1 MPLIIT
7 RGLGEDEG
15 IVYAK
20 DIGDEFHAQLIVEER
35 LFGFLEVK
43 EEDVPVAQIREPISI
58 QGTLVSEETMFATVV
73 TQTYYIGYL
82 SDEECPQ
89 MEDQRIQMYLRDDRT
104 LSLVVNDHN
113 DVPVDLTGAKI
124 TFTVKSKMSDPDD
137 QSVFQKKN
145 SAAGGSDS
153 EIKVLDPAGG
163 SAEIYIVPVDTE
175 SVDPGN
181 YMWDVQITLANG
193 KTYTVLRGR
202 VTFKEDVTKT
212 QA

>member
-1 MPLIIT
+1 
-7 RGLGEDEG
+7 
-15 IVYAK
+15 
-20 DIGDEFHAQLIVEER
+20 
-35 LFGFLEVK
+35 
-43 EEDVPVAQIREPISI
+43 
-58 QGTLVSEETMFATVV
+58 
-73 TQTYYIGYL
+73 
-82 SDEECPQ
+82 

>member
-7 RGLGEDEG
+7 RGLGEDAG
-15 IVYAK
+15 VIVIR
-20 DIGDEFHAQLIVEER
+20 DIGDEFNALLVVEDR

-43 EEDVPVAQIREPISI
+43 DDEIPVAQIREPIYV
-58 QGTLVSEETMFATVV
+58 QGTLVSEETMFAVVV
-73 TQTYYIGYL
+73 TETYYTGYL

-113 DVPVDLTGAKI
+113 DVPVDLTGAKL
-124 TFTVKSKMSDPDD
+124 TFTVKSKMSDPDT
-137 QSVFQKKN
+137 QAILQKKN
-145 SAAGGSDS
+145 SAAGGGDT
-153 EIKVLDPAGG
+153 EIKILNAAGG
-163 SAEIYIVPVDTE
+163 SAEIYIVPLDT
-175 SVDPGN
+175 DTTNPGN
-181 YMWDVQITLANG
+181 YMWDVQVTLAND

>member
-15 IVYAK
+15 VIVIR
-20 DIGDEFHAQLIVEER
+20 DIGDEFNASLVVEDR

-43 EEDVPVAQIREPISI
+43 DDEVPVAIIREPIPI

-73 TQTYYIGYL
+73 TETYYIGYL

-113 DVPVDLTGAKI
+113 DDPVDLTGAKI
-124 TFTVKSKMSDPDD
+124 TFTVKSKMGDPDD
-137 QSVFQKKN
+137 QSIFQKKDA
-145 SAAGGSDS
+145 AAGGGDT
-153 EIKVLDPAGG
+153 EIKILDAPGG
-163 SAEIYIVPVDTE
+163 SAEVYIVPADTLNV
-175 SVDPGN
+175 SPGN
-181 YMWDVQITLANG
+181 YMWDVQVTLANG

-212 QA
+212 LA

>member
-7 RGLGEDEG
+7 RGLGRDESV
-15 IVYAK
+15 IVIR
-20 DIGDEFHAQLIVEER
+20 DIGDEFNALLVVEDR
-35 LFGFLEVK
+35 FFGFLEVK
-43 EEDVPVAQIREPISI
+43 DDDIPVAQIREPIYVR
-58 QGTLVSEETMFATVV
+58 GTLVSEETMFATVV
-73 TQTYYIGYL
+73 TETCYTGYL

-113 DVPVDLTGAKI
+113 DAPVDLTGASI
-124 TFTVKSKMSDPDD
+124 TFTVKSKMSDPDT
-137 QSVFQKKN
+137 QAVFQKKN
-145 SAAGGSDS
+145 TAAGGGDS

-163 SAEIYIVPVDTE
+163 SAEVYIVPADT
-175 SVDPGN
+175 DTTNPGN

-212 QA
+212 RV